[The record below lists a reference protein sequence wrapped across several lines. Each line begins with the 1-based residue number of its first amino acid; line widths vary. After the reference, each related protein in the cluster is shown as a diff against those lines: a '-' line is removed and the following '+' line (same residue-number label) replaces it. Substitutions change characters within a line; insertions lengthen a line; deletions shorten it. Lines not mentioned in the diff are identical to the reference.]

1 MKVDIAAILPQRPPF
16 VMVDEFVSF
25 SMETVVMALTV
36 HADNIFFEDGALAA
50 EGLLENFA
58 QTCAAR
64 IGYINK
70 YILHRDVNIGY
81 IGAVKNWTLH
91 RLPKEGERFETRI
104 DVIQEIGPM
113 VKVGVVAKVG
123 EEILAEGEMTIALS
137 DIAKSE

>member
-16 VMVDEFVSF
+16 VMVDEFISF
-25 SMETVVMALTV
+25 SMETVVTALTV
-36 HADNIFFEDGALAA
+36 RADNIFFEDGTLAA

-64 IGYINK
+64 VGYINK
-70 YILHRDVNIGY
+70 YILHREVNIGY

-91 RLPKEGERFETRI
+91 RLPVEGERFETRI

-113 VKVGVVAKVG
+113 VKVGVVATSGAEV
-123 EEILAEGEMTIALS
+123 LAEGEMTIALS